1 MLEKKMVNSLTAIAL
16 FMQEMPTT
24 QQDTQSSPEPSALG
38 ECNVTICPNPVA
50 EPQGMTVKHHKK
62 SPLGDATIVVG
73 GIRKKCFRTRCLVRG
88 GSNMSIWAAVISHQI

>member
-1 MLEKKMVNSLTAIAL
+1 MLEKEMVNSLTAIAL
-16 FMQEMPTT
+16 FMQERPAT
-24 QQDTQSSPEPSALG
+24 QQDTQSSPDCSALG

-73 GIRKKCFRTRCLVRG
+73 GIRKKMLQNKVL
-88 GSNMSIWAAVISHQI
+88 S